1 MLFHWWNWGKLR
13 RRATYEVLTSNGS
26 SSSSVTR
33 RFTTIHA
40 FIHADYKY
48 AIITI
53 HGVHTCMD
61 SGILSLDIWPCIFM
75 VILGSNKKSFFVL
88 LGFLWR
94 SKVCHGKYGCFYR
107 HRNLSVRLPQR
118 PSRVGTSFHLFTR
131 NNRQIAQSIDDRD
144 VTKLKKS
151 FFKIQRQTIL
161 LVHGFTVTGESMN

>member
-1 MLFHWWNWGKLR
+1 MHLFVQIISTPLSPFM
-13 RRATYEVLTSNGS
+13 AC
-26 SSSSVTR
+26 
-33 RFTTIHA
+33 IHA
-40 FIHADYKY
+40 W
-48 AIITI
+48 T
-53 HGVHTCMD
+53 
-61 SGILSLDIWPCIFM
+61 
-75 VILGSNKKSFFVL
+75 LGYCPWIYDPVYLWSYWARIKKSFFVL